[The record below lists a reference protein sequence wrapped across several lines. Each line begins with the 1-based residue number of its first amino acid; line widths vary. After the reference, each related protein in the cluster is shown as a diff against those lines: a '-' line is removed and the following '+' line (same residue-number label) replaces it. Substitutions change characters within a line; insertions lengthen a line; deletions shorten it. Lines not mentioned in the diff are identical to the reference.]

1 MAQPPENEPFFA
13 RWSKRKRVEQEKS
26 VSEPVPEPSLLQQ
39 DDDSISEDELA
50 ALPSIDELTP
60 QTDIRAFLRKG
71 VPKPLRNAALRRM
84 WMLTPSIRD
93 HNDPAVDYAWDWN
106 TPGGV
111 PGDGAAPTPER
122 AAQMLRDLLNPCRAA
137 EDQNTLET
145 DGIPPVE
152 PAAKP
157 AVSAAQK
164 RSTSASEDVV
174 AQPSGDP
181 ARPDVTMDK
190 VKGNQSTNA
199 GDMPRKRHGGAL
211 PS

>member
-1 MAQPPENEPFFA
+1 MAQPPEDEPFLA
-13 RWSKRKRVEQEKS
+13 RWSKRKRAEQE
-26 VSEPVPEPSLLQQ
+26 EPAPEPEPEPSLPPQ
-39 DDDSISEDELA
+39 DDDSISQDELA
-50 ALPSIDELTP
+50 ALPSIDEFTP

-71 VPKPLRNAALRRM
+71 VPKPLQNAALRKM

-111 PGDGAAPTPER
+111 PGDGAAPTAER
-122 AAQMLRDLLNPCRAA
+122 AAQMLRDLFHPCRAA
-137 EDQNTLET
+137 EDENTLET

-157 AVSAAQK
+157 AVSAAQN
-164 RSTSASEDVV
+164 RPVSASEDVV
-174 AQPSGDP
+174 AQPSGDS
-181 ARPDVTMDK
+181 ARPDLTTNK
-190 VKGNQSTNA
+190 VKENQSTNA
-199 GDMPRKRHGGAL
+199 GAMPRRRHGGAL